1 MTYVWRAVLISML
14 TAGSALLG
22 GPIAA
27 QTPPPQAPAG
37 QQPPSPPPP
46 ATQPPAQPPEEP
58 GKYEETVVVSASR
71 TEETLINAPA
81 TMSVITGVTLENAP
95 TQNFGELLRS
105 VPGVNVTQ
113 VSARDINVTSRGAT
127 GTLATGQLALLDG
140 RSLYQDFFGFVMWDF
155 LPVNLNEVKQIEV
168 IRGPAS
174 AVWGANA
181 LYGVVNVITK

>member
-1 MTYVWRAVLISML
+1 ML

-37 QQPPSPPPP
+37 QQPPSPPPPP

-81 TMSVITGVTLENAP
+81 TMSVITVYVL
-95 TQNFGELLRS
+95 
-105 VPGVNVTQ
+105 
-113 VSARDINVTSRGAT
+113 
-127 GTLATGQLALLDG
+127 
-140 RSLYQDFFGFVMWDF
+140 SLC
-155 LPVNLNEVKQIEV
+155 
-168 IRGPAS
+168 A
-174 AVWGANA
+174 ANA
-181 LYGVVNVITK
+181 NIEKRTRMIGVAINTSNPN